1 MRLTSI
7 GSAAL
12 LSAAVLSLAAP
23 AAAAGDAGGAP
34 PFGPTV
40 SPGSVAPGGTVT
52 LGATG
57 CREPG
62 VTVSSG
68 VFGPVTLRHGHPAT
82 VVVDPEAATGK
93 RYDVTFACGGQRR
106 STPLELSGT
115 PDKRIRA
122 VLSGSLTDMDT
133 TELVAGGVL
142 IAAALG
148 VVLQLRRRSS
158 HGAP

>member
-23 AAAAGDAGGAP
+23 AAAAGDDGGAP
-34 PFGPTV
+34 PSGFTV

-57 CREPG
+57 CRAPG

-68 VFGPVTLRHGHPAT
+68 VFGPVTLHHGHPAT
-82 VVVDPEAATGK
+82 VVVDPGAQAGK
-93 RYDVTFACGGQRR
+93 RYDVTFACAGRR
-106 STPLELSGT
+106 SSAPLLVSGT

-122 VLSGSLTDMDT
+122 VLSGSLTDLDT

-148 VVLQLRRRSS
+148 GVLHLRRRTA
-158 HGAP
+158 HGAS